1 MRSYDHAYDSY
12 KALRTFYDQIDI
24 AGNIAR
30 LRRRDDQ
37 RAFLC
42 ALCARPNERRKK
54 KVIETERRGGDKR

>member
-12 KALRTFYDQIDI
+12 KALRTFYDQIYI

-42 ALCARPNERRKK
+42 APCARPNERKEEEK
-54 KVIETERRGGDKR
+54 SN